1 MIKKL
6 LPLKLLIFPIIT
18 AFFLFSYFSNI
29 PTSQANNSQI
39 ILTQNQLP
47 ELPKPDNLP
56 GPTDSTDENSPQ
68 DVQDYV
74 LNNLIPMASQRIVTI
89 IAFLAIVSLIFAGFK
104 YYTAFGD
111 EGKADEAKKLVQYSI
126 LGLVIA
132 LMSLA
137 IVSIIGG
144 LAQFFQ

>member
-6 LPLKLLIFPIIT
+6 FPSKIIVLALIT
-18 AFFLFSYFSNI
+18 ASFLFPYFSNL
-29 PTSQANNSQI
+29 PTSQANNSEIMIAQS
-39 ILTQNQLP
+39 QLP

-89 IAFLAIVSLIFAGFK
+89 IAFLSIISLIFAGFK

>member
-6 LPLKLLIFPIIT
+6 FSSKIIVLTLIT
-18 AFFLFSYFSNI
+18 ASFLFPYFSNL
-29 PTSQANNSQI
+29 PTSQANNSEIMLAQS
-39 ILTQNQLP
+39 QLP

-89 IAFLAIVSLIFAGFK
+89 IAFLSIISLIFAGFK